1 MPTVLRF
8 GGLRVVIY
16 PNDHS
21 PAHVHVV
28 GRGCMTVFELN
39 CPEGPVKLR
48 KNYGFSRPELNR
60 IEGELQGHLPT
71 LCRAW
76 EDIHGEY

>member
-1 MPTVLRF
+1 M
-8 GGLRVVIY
+8 
-16 PNDHS
+16 
-21 PAHVHVV
+21 A
-28 GRGCMTVFELN
+28 VFELN
-39 CPEGPVKLR
+39 CPNGPVKLR
-48 KNYGFSRPELNR
+48 KNYGFSRRELNR